1 MVVLSLTS
9 FPACLL
15 SAPLP
20 SPNNQAPYV
29 AINIGRFSSSNL
41 LHKAADLLAEIER
54 NGLFATLEKGTFADI
69 KRGRE
74 AGKGL
79 EGVTVKDALYYNPF
93 PELMEDKEAVQ

>member
-1 MVVLSLTS
+1 MKDLGAEIS
-9 FPACLL
+9 FKQDGIMARR
-15 SAPLP
+15 ADK
-20 SPNNQAPYV
+20 V
-29 AINIGRFSSSNL
+29 

>member
-1 MVVLSLTS
+1 MKDLGAEIS
-9 FPACLL
+9 FKQDGIMARR
-15 SAPLP
+15 ADE
-20 SPNNQAPYV
+20 V
-29 AINIGRFSSSNL
+29 

-93 PELMEDKEAVQ
+93 PELMEDKEAAQ